1 MTKSKN
7 HARQSNEGR
16 DRGVAAAELQDL
28 RGQVAAIGKS
38 QAVIEFELD
47 GTVRTANDN
56 FLDALGYT
64 LDEIQGKHH
73 RIFVDSEYAK
83 SPEYAAFWT
92 ALARGDFQAGE
103 YKRIAKDG
111 SAVWIQASYNP
122 ILDAA
127 GKPIKVVKYATDVTT
142 QVEAREEAI
151 RLRRIV
157 EESNSAFM
165 MVDRDFRIT
174 YFNDST
180 RKLLETHAGAF
191 RQIWPGFD
199 PSTLM
204 GTCID
209 QFHKN
214 PAHQRKLLADPKNL
228 PLRADIRVG
237 PLTIQLNV
245 TGVYDA
251 AGHYVGNTLEWK
263 DVTEERARAKQDADY
278 RGQIAAIAKSQA
290 VIEFELDG
298 TIRTAND
305 NFLGAL
311 GYGLDEVQGRHHRMF
326 VEAEYAKSADY
337 AAFWKALAEGHYQAA
352 EYKRI
357 AKGGREI
364 WIQASYNPILDETG
378 KPFKVVKYATDITD
392 QVEAKKRLE
401 EGVDHLLEV
410 ISHAADGDLT
420 AEVGLAGSDP
430 IGRMGTS
437 IAHMLSNLRDSMST
451 IGGHTEALASA
462 SEELSAVSQQMA
474 ANAEETST
482 QANTVSAASVQV
494 NQNIQSVAAGTEEM
508 NVSIR
513 EIASNA
519 SEASK
524 VATSAVEVAANTSA
538 TIRKLGESSA
548 EIGQVIKV
556 ITSIAQQT
564 NLLALNA
571 TIEAARAGE
580 AGKGFAVVANEVKE
594 LAKETAKAT
603 ENISQRIE
611 TIQGDTKAAVEAT
624 AEIAAIIGRIN
635 EIQTTIAAA
644 VEEQTATTN
653 EIGRTIAEAA
663 KGTDEITSNIT
674 GVATASEDTTR
685 GASDINKA
693 SAELANMAAELR
705 SAVTRYQYQQNGRSR
720 A

>member
-1 MTKSKN
+1 MASGTKYSKSGAN
-7 HARQSNEGR
+7 AAGR
-16 DRGVAAAELQDL
+16 ISAEEIQDL
-28 RGQVAAIGKS
+28 HGQLAAIRKS

-47 GTVRTANDN
+47 GTIRTANDN
-56 FLDALGYT
+56 FLAAVGYS

-73 RIFVDSEYAK
+73 RMFVDPEDAKSTEYA
-83 SPEYAAFWT
+83 SFWKT
-92 ALARGDFQAGE
+92 LARGEYQAAE
-103 YKRIAKDG
+103 FKRIAKG
-111 SAVWIQASYNP
+111 GREIWIQASYNP
-122 ILDAA
+122 IFDET
-127 GKPIKVVKYATDVTT
+127 GKPFKVVKYATDVTR
-142 QVEAREEAI
+142 QIMERDDAFK
-151 RLRRIV
+151 LRRLI
-157 EESNSAFM
+157 EDSDSAFM
-165 MVDRDFRIT
+165 MVDRNFQVT
-174 YFNDST
+174 FLNKSSEALFN
-180 RKLLETHAGAF
+180 RNVEAF
-191 RQIWPGFD
+191 QKVWPSFD
-199 PSTLM
+199 PARMM
-204 GTCID
+204 GACID

-214 PAHQRKLLADPKNL
+214 PAHQRKLLSDPKNL
-228 PLRADIRVG
+228 PHKADIRVG
-237 PLTIQLNV
+237 PLTISLNV
-245 TGVYDA
+245 TGVYDSR
-251 AGHYVGNTLEWK
+251 GQYVGNTLEWK
-263 DVTEERARAKQDADY
+263 DVTAERARAKQDADY
-278 RGQIAAIAKSQA
+278 RGQIAAIGKSQA

-311 GYGLDEVQGRHHRMF
+311 GYSLEEIQGKHHRIF
-326 VEAEYAKSADY
+326 VESDYAKSSEYD
-337 AAFWKALAEGHYQAA
+337 AFWKALARGEYQAA

-364 WIQASYNPILDETG
+364 WIQASYNPIFDETG
-378 KPFKVVKYATDITD
+378 KPFKVVKFATDITS
-392 QVEAKKRLE
+392 QVLAKNRLE
-401 EGVDHLLEV
+401 EGVAHLLDV
-410 ISHAADGDLT
+410 TAAASNGDLT
-420 AEVGLAGSDP
+420 VEVGLEGDDP
-430 IGRMGTS
+430 VGRMASS
-437 IAHMLSNLRDSMST
+437 IGAMLSNLRDSMST
-451 IGGHTEALASA
+451 IGGHTQALASA

-482 QANTVSAASVQV
+482 QANTVSAASTQV
-494 NQNIQSVAAGTEEM
+494 NQNIQSVSAGTEEM
-508 NVSIR
+508 TVSIR
-513 EIASNA
+513 EIATNA

-524 VATSAVEVAANTSA
+524 VATSAVEVAATTSA

-611 TIQGDTKAAVEAT
+611 TIQADTKAAVEAT
-624 AEIAAIIGRIN
+624 AEIATIIGRIN

-653 EIGRTIAEAA
+653 EIGRTVAEAA
-663 KGTDEITSNIT
+663 KGTEEITSNIS

-693 SAELANMAAELR
+693 SSELATMAAELQ
-705 SAVTRYQYQQNGRSR
+705 SAVARYRYEETTRG
-720 A
+720 